1 MAFAQSG
8 PTRLHYESTGEGSP
22 VLLVMGLGISATG
35 WWRTIP
41 VLAER
46 HRVISFDNRGVGR
59 SDHPP
64 GPYSVAQMAADA
76 VAVLDAAG
84 ESSAHVYGISLGG
97 MIAQLIALDLP
108 ERVRGLVLGATTSG
122 GPGALPLPDDTA
134 VFFRRRLEMPA
145 AEAVWASVPYSYG
158 EETRLRGGQLI
169 AEDIEQRL
177 RFPVEPVGYGG
188 QLGAA
193 MSFNVFDR
201 LAEVAHPTLVL
212 HGDADRIVPF
222 GNGAILAERIPG
234 AALEALPGA
243 GHLYPTDAPH
253 ADRRVLDFLA
263 TAEAA
268 AAPAA
273 TEPSSPDPS

>member
-8 PTRLHYESTGEGSP
+8 PTRLHYEITGEGSP

-64 GPYSVAQMAADA
+64 GPYSVSEMAADA

-97 MIAQLIALDLP
+97 MIAQRVALDFP
-108 ERVRGLVLGATTSG
+108 ERVRGLVLGATTCG
-122 GPGALPLPDDTA
+122 GEGAVPLPDDTA

-158 EETRLRGGQLI
+158 EDTRLGGGQLI

-201 LAEVAHPTLVL
+201 LAEIAHPTLVL
-212 HGDADRIVPF
+212 HGDADRIVPS
-222 GNGAILAERIPG
+222 GNGDILAERIPG
-234 AALEALPGA
+234 AELETLPGA

-253 ADRRVLDFLA
+253 ADRRVLEFLSA
-263 TAEAA
+263 AEAA
-268 AAPAA
+268 
-273 TEPSSPDPS
+273 TERSSPDPS

>member
-1 MAFAQSG
+1 MAFAQNG
-8 PTRLHYESTGEGSP
+8 PTRIHYESTGDGPP

-46 HRVISFDNRGVGR
+46 FRVLSFDNRGVGR

-64 GPYSVAQMAADA
+64 GPYTVAEMASDA
-76 VAVLDAAG
+76 IAVLEAAG
-84 ESSAHVYGISLGG
+84 EESAHVYGISLGG
-97 MIAQLIALDLP
+97 MIAQTVALETP

-122 GPGALPLPDDTA
+122 GPEATPIPGDTA
-134 VFFRRRLEMPA
+134 TIFQRRLAMPA

-193 MSFNVFDR
+193 MNFNVHER
-201 LAEVAHPTLVL
+201 LAEIDRPTLVL
-212 HGDADRIVPF
+212 HGDADRIVPTE
-222 GNGAILAERIPG
+222 NGRLLAARIAG
-234 AALEALPGA
+234 ATLEELSGA
-243 GHLYPTDAPH
+243 GHLYPTDAPQ
-253 ADRRVLDFLA
+253 ADRRALDFLGGLDA
-263 TAEAA
+263 G
-268 AAPAA
+268 
-273 TEPSSPDPS
+273 